1 MTTRLDIL
9 IWALEAACED
19 SEDVQDH
26 GVPRPASTQ
35 APPREA
41 LHPASAAVASD
52 CSGETRAA
60 KVVAPSGDRKS
71 SSLAKNGQNSRVNSE
86 TTNDPEPGDYSSS
99 GSSWAP
105 DQQSS
110 SDSESE
116 LTDKCTKRKRMKQL
130 KPFPRPEPVSPRCS
144 TPSRFRQ
151 KILERLAQGTD
162 TKNSDDSKLLHKCS
176 LLNKSVEREKVH
188 IKRSKMVSIDP
199 SELNAIKTEMEVI
212 RKTVQELKMLS
223 NNLMEKLSS
232 AKEEDEPSQD
242 TPVSPGP
249 THDKN
254 INSSDK
260 AEGTKYTST
269 RWEVESKR
277 KKESV
282 TRSTK
287 SSSKVNT
294 SVRSE
299 LKEMV
304 PIGTGITLV
313 PKEVY
318 SKINWKSYT
327 MATRKLLMAVF
338 SRRTLA
344 THSLTGKA
352 SPAFLSKPAKL
363 CLDPEKVADI
373 VMTVT
378 ANCHVKGSLVR
389 SAITTKCAD
398 ENKMLKLQMQ
408 KKQRQRT
415 LEASA
420 ADKDLQEGAAA
431 EVTSE

>member
-1 MTTRLDIL
+1 MPLKASSEISEIKREMKTIKETVQKLKTLSSNLMTTLLGAGKESCKSQSPDFPAYNVEGVAFDTL
-9 IWALEAACED
+9 HGGDEKSVNELNQGTPLTTEAIRDRSRNYIEIAERC
-19 SEDVQDH
+19 SPH
-26 GVPRPASTQ
+26 GELGTNQ
-35 APPREA
+35 ENE
-41 LHPASAAVASD
+41 SD
-52 CSGETRAA
+52 
-60 KVVAPSGDRKS
+60 DRFK
-71 SSLAKNGQNSRVNSE
+71 
-86 TTNDPEPGDYSSS
+86 
-99 GSSWAP
+99 
-105 DQQSS
+105 
-110 SDSESE
+110 
-116 LTDKCTKRKRMKQL
+116 DKCK
-130 KPFPRPEPVSPRCS
+130 
-144 TPSRFRQ
+144 
-151 KILERLAQGTD
+151 
-162 TKNSDDSKLLHKCS
+162 
-176 LLNKSVEREKVH
+176 
-188 IKRSKMVSIDP
+188 
-199 SELNAIKTEMEVI
+199 KTENS
-212 RKTVQELKMLS
+212 L
-223 NNLMEKLSS
+223 NNS
-232 AKEEDEPSQD
+232 
-242 TPVSPGP
+242 
-249 THDKN
+249 
-254 INSSDK
+254 
-260 AEGTKYTST
+260 Y
-269 RWEVESKR
+269 
-277 KKESV
+277 
-282 TRSTK
+282 
-287 SSSKVNT
+287 
-294 SVRSE
+294 SE

-304 PIGTGITLV
+304 PIGAGTTLV

-378 ANCHVKGSLVR
+378 ANSHVKGSLVR